1 MVPVDFDQ
9 DEISDGKG
17 RKRMGGCMRLLIHNH
32 HVMAANMANA
42 FSLDY
47 YSVLG
52 MYNVRSPKYT
62 LIVGLTT

>member
-1 MVPVDFDQ
+1 MYETKISVSVVI
-9 DEISDGKG
+9 DEAVRDLSPH
-17 RKRMGGCMRLLIHNH
+17 LLIHNH